1 MTTINVDQIVSVTVV
16 EKPISTY
23 EWICK
28 STFLGITFVKEGVYN
43 SIFKNY
49 LGTEIPKGYRLING
63 DIYGDPQV
71 TLQFSNGEI
80 RKVQFNTIEEANEFA
95 SKIYIA
101 KPLRLK

>member
-1 MTTINVDQIVSVTVV
+1 MTTINVDQIVSITV
-16 EKPISTY
+16 EERPISNY
-23 EWICK
+23 EWLCK
-28 STFLGITFVKEGVYN
+28 STFLGITFVKEGVYT

-49 LGTEIPKGYRLING
+49 LGTEIPKGHRLIDG

-71 TLQFSNGEI
+71 TLQFSNGET
-80 RKVQFNTIEEANEFA
+80 RKVQFNTIKEANEFA

>member
-63 DIYGDPQV
+63 EV
-71 TLQFSNGEI
+71 
-80 RKVQFNTIEEANEFA
+80 KVYRFDELEFLCYDNED
-95 SKIYIA
+95 
-101 KPLRLK
+101 